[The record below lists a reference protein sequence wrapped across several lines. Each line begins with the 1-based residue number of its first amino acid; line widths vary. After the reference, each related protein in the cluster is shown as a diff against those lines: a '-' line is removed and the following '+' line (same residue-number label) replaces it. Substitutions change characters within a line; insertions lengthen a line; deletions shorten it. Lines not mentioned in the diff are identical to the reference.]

1 MAKLLK
7 HYWVDRDNLEVF
19 AVSPEQWTRPMFG
32 VIGFAADGLETV
44 HRLTDENGIEF
55 FLSTCPDET
64 SIEEKEGLSVL
75 TQQQWDAE
83 IAAHDARQES
93 KRWNFIR
100 TYRDQLLEA
109 TDWIVIKAKEQGT
122 NLSTAFKDWR
132 QSLRDLPSGTTFPI
146 ELPAAPDGVSIDQGI
161 YDGYIGALR
170 SIPMINDPL
179 PPASESD
186 GPMGLSV

>member
-7 HYWVDRDNLEVF
+7 HYWVDRDNLQVF
-19 AVSPEQWTRPMFG
+19 AVSPAQWTQPMFG
-32 VIGFAADGLETV
+32 VVSFTADGLETV

-75 TQQQWDAE
+75 TQEQWDAE
-83 IAAHDARQES
+83 IAAYDARQES
-93 KRWNFIR
+93 KRWDFVR

-122 NLSTAFKDWR
+122 NLSTTFKDWR
-132 QSLRDLPSGTTFPI
+132 QSLRDLPSAATFPT
-146 ELPAAPDGVSIDQGI
+146 ELPAAPDGVSVDERI
-161 YDGYIGALR
+161 YDEYIVALR
-170 SIPMINDPL
+170 SVTMINDPL
-179 PPASESD
+179 PPAPETE
-186 GPMGLSV
+186 GLNLV